1 MDTMVNLVQLPK
13 QVDLGDITKVL
24 QFSAQEA
31 TGQPIYRGNELLPG
45 WERLNYNVRG
55 NSLVYWISPT
65 DVSVEFMK
73 DVDDVRENLSIKSDS
88 MLHFVFTYYTM
99 NDATWAVFAQ
109 RLLTKHVTEYIRSY
123 LGNQFVRVDG
133 NDIFINTGYEEKK
146 FSVSIAGIAPGL
158 VKFHFGI
165 NVESKGA
172 PIPIS
177 SLCDLME
184 AFEFNAQHISKQDN
198 PFLPAN
204 FVTNV
209 VRNFVTELEDII
221 DDSQKAVF

>member
-1 MDTMVNLVQLPK
+1 MANSVSSLTQLPT
-13 QVDLGDITKVL
+13 QVDLADITNVL
-24 QFSAQEA
+24 QFSAKEA
-31 TGQPIYRGNELLPG
+31 TGQSIYKGNELLPG
-45 WERLNYNVRG
+45 WERLSYNVRG

-73 DVDDVRENLSIKSDS
+73 DVDDVRENLSIRSDS

-99 NDATWAVFAQ
+99 NDATWAVLVQ
-109 RLLTKHVTEYIRSY
+109 RLFTKHITDYIRQHFIQQ
-123 LGNQFVRVDG
+123 NIVRVDG
-133 NDIFINTGYEEKK
+133 NDVFVDGRK

-158 VKFHFGI
+158 TKFHFGI

-172 PIPIS
+172 PIPVS
-177 SLCDLME
+177 SLSDCME
-184 AFEFNAQHISKQDN
+184 EYTKQNPQILEKDN
-198 PFLPAN
+198 PFLPSN

-209 VRNFVTELEDII
+209 VRNFVAELEDIV

>member
-1 MDTMVNLVQLPK
+1 MTTTANLTQLPQ
-13 QVDLGDITKVL
+13 QVDLSDITKVL
-24 QFSAQEA
+24 QFSAKEA
-31 TGQPIYRGNELLPG
+31 TGQPIYKGNELLPG

-73 DVDDVRENLSIKSDS
+73 DVDDVRENLSIRSDS

-109 RLLTKHVTEYIRSY
+109 RLLTKHITEYIRTH
-123 LGNQFVRVDG
+123 LGNDVVRVDG
-133 NDIFINTGYEEKK
+133 NDVFVDGRK

-172 PIPIS
+172 PIPVS
-177 SLCDLME
+177 SLSDLMQLHYDMYNMPNTDE
-184 AFEFNAQHISKQDN
+184 EN
-198 PFLPAN
+198 PFLPHN

>member
-1 MDTMVNLVQLPK
+1 MEKIMSTVTNLTQLPA
-13 QVDLGDITKVL
+13 QIDVSDITDVLSFKVV
-24 QFSAQEA
+24 EA

-109 RLLTKHVTEYIRSY
+109 RLLTRHIVDYIRHY
-123 LGNQFVRVDG
+123 LSERVARIDG
-133 NDIFINTGYEEKK
+133 NDVFVDGRK

-158 VKFHFGI
+158 TKFHFGI

-172 PIPIS
+172 PIPVS
-177 SLCDLME
+177 SLTDLM
-184 AFEFNAQHISKQDN
+184 NIYDNKDSSDSN

-209 VRNFVTELEDII
+209 VRNFVTELEDIM
-221 DDSQKAVF
+221 DDSQKCVF